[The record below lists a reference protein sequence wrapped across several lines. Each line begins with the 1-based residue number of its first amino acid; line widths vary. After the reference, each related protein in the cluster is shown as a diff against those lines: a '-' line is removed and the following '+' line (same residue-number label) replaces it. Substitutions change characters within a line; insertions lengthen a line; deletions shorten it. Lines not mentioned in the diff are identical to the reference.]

1 MVGHAGEE
9 QKQSILSSAWVLV
22 NTSIHEGLSVSFLEA
37 LAREVPVIASVNPDD
52 VVSRF
57 GTFVGRSQGSGVEL
71 LPRFENALRSMV
83 GDTAVRR
90 RTGEE
95 GRAFVESHHSRQ
107 AFLAAFS
114 RLIRDAGVAVP
125 EGLQQLETVTSP

>member
-1 MVGHAGEE
+1 
-9 QKQSILSSAWVLV
+9 
-22 NTSIHEGLSVSFLEA
+22 
-37 LAREVPVIASVNPDD
+37 
-52 VVSRF
+52 
-57 GTFVGRSQGSGVEL
+57 
-71 LPRFENALRSMV
+71 MV